1 LERIGIRKMI
11 TDEKKEEIREAADLV
26 EVVGDYV
33 RLKRTGNNFVGL
45 CPFHDEKTP
54 SFNVTP
60 RLGIYKCFGCG
71 ASGDI
76 FSFVMEMDG
85 VGFQEALRTLAER
98 YGIALPE
105 QQSDGDQEDYKE
117 KEGIYHALRFAGLY
131 FFRQLKESEEAD
143 KARNYLES
151 RGYDG
156 RIIKKF
162 GLGYAPPDGNLLLRE
177 AEKEGIETEYLLK
190 ADLIKPSQRDEGFYD
205 TFRDRLIFP
214 IFNPSGK
221 VIAFAGRVLGD
232 KKTAKYINS
241 AQTPVYNKS
250 EVLYGVNFAK
260 NDIRKEEEVILV
272 EGYTD
277 VITMMKEGVHNVVA
291 SSGTALT
298 PQQIKILQRYGRK
311 IVMIYDS
318 DAAGRKAMMRGMNIA
333 LSAGMDVDLLELPDE
348 EDPDSFV
355 KKFGRES
362 FIELKKKEAV
372 DFVSFSILQAEK
384 HGEMDS
390 PSDQTHVI
398 SRVLESIAEI
408 PDPLAR
414 QVFVQHLHQKT
425 RKYRNNSDRELF
437 DQLGSII
444 KEKQKKNI
452 RKQSFSQPPPAD
464 PTPEPPP
471 GFEQFGNE
479 PPGFSLSKPKKKP
492 HYEMELIRLMIQY
505 GKEMIQYV
513 GQLCNDQ
520 LFEDDELRTF
530 YQDIIQRFQDNRD
543 ISVEHYA
550 HREPPY
556 PKLTGDIMLEKYTAS
571 ERHGEKTGTQ
581 FRRDKDPFRTA
592 KSTIKPLRLYFLK
605 RYLTVLAEQT
615 KTANPD
621 EKRLLI
627 KKQKRTQ
634 SEISHM
640 EKTPADELFPDPD
653 GVSEESGFTPKKFE
667 YKMKNE
673 RNDKI
678 E

>member
-1 LERIGIRKMI
+1 MI
-11 TDEKKEEIREAADLV
+11 TDDKKEEIREAADLV

-33 RLKRTGNNFVGL
+33 RLKRSGNNFVGL

-60 RLGIYKCFGCG
+60 KLGIYKCFGCG
-71 ASGDI
+71 ASGDV
-76 FSFVMEMDG
+76 FSFVMEMEG

-98 YGIALPE
+98 YGISLPE
-105 QQSDGDQEDYKE
+105 QQSDENQEIHKE
-117 KEGIYHALRFAGLY
+117 REGIYHALRFAGLY
-131 FFRQLKESEEAD
+131 YFRMLKETDEAE
-143 KARNYLES
+143 KARKYLEN

-156 RIIKKF
+156 KIIKKF
-162 GLGYAPPDGNLLLRE
+162 GLGFAPSDGDALLRE
-177 AEKEGIETEYLLK
+177 ANKEGIETDYLLK
-190 ADLIKPSQRDEGFYD
+190 ADLVKPSKRDDGYYD

-232 KKTAKYINS
+232 QKTAKYINS

-260 NDIRKEEEVILV
+260 NEIRKDEEVILV

-277 VITMMKEGVHNVVA
+277 VITMMQQGLQNVVA

-298 PQQIKILQRYGRK
+298 PQQIRILKRYGKK

-318 DAAGRKAMMRGMNIA
+318 DTAGRKAMFRGMNIA
-333 LSAGMDVDLLELPDE
+333 LAEGMDVDLLELPE
-348 EDPDSFV
+348 KEDPDSFV
-355 KKFGRES
+355 KKFGKES
-362 FIELKKKEAV
+362 FLELKNKEAV
-372 DFVSFSILQAEK
+372 DFVSFSIHQAEK
-384 HGEMDS
+384 YGEMDS
-390 PSDQTHVI
+390 PSDRTHVI
-398 SRVLESIAEI
+398 ARVLESIAEI
-408 PDPLAR
+408 PDPLGR
-414 QVFVQHLHQKT
+414 QVYVQHLHQKT

-437 DQLGSII
+437 DQLNVII
-444 KEKQKKNI
+444 REKQKKKM
-452 RKQSFSQPPPAD
+452 RKRSYSQPSEPGPPPIPPAGIEPLD
-464 PTPEPPP
+464 RGQPERTASRPR
-471 GFEQFGNE
+471 
-479 PPGFSLSKPKKKP
+479 KKA

-530 YQDIIQRFQDNRD
+530 YKDVIQRFQDGED

-550 HREPPY
+550 HREAPY
-556 PKLTGDIMLEKYTAS
+556 PKLTGEIMLEKYTAS

-592 KSTIKPLRLYFLK
+592 KSTIKPLRLYYLK
-605 RYLTVLAEQT
+605 RYLANLAEQT
-615 KTANPD
+615 KTADPD
-621 EKRLLI
+621 LKRTLI

-634 SEISHM
+634 GEISHM
-640 EKTPADELFPDPD
+640 EKTPSDELFPDPE
-653 GVSEESGFTPKKFE
+653 GVSDEFRIHTQKV
-667 YKMKNE
+667 
-673 RNDKI
+673 
-678 E
+678 

>member
-1 LERIGIRKMI
+1 MI
-11 TDEKKEEIREAADLV
+11 TDDKKEEIREAADIV

-60 RLGIYKCFGCG
+60 KLGIYKCFGCD

-76 FSFVMEMDG
+76 FSFVMEMEG

-98 YGIALPE
+98 YGISLPE
-105 QQSDGDQEDYKE
+105 QQTDEHSEVHKE

-131 FFRQLKESEEAD
+131 FFRQLKESDEAD
-143 KARNYLES
+143 IARTYLEN

-156 RIIKKF
+156 KIIKKF
-162 GLGYAPPDGNLLLRE
+162 GLGYAPSEGSALLKA
-177 AEKEGIETEYLLK
+177 AESEGIKTDYLLK
-190 ADLIKPSQRDEGFYD
+190 ADLIKPSKRGDGFYD

-260 NDIRKEEEVILV
+260 NEIRKDEEVIMV

-277 VITMMKEGVHNVVA
+277 VITMMQQGIHNVVA

-298 PQQIKILQRYGRK
+298 PQQVKILKRYGNK
-311 IVMIYDS
+311 ILMIYDS

-333 LSAGMDVDLLELPDE
+333 LAEGMDVDLLELPDN

-355 KKFGRES
+355 KKYGKES
-362 FIELKKKEAV
+362 FLELKKKEAV

-390 PSDQTHVI
+390 PSDRTHVI

-408 PDPLAR
+408 PDPLGR
-414 QVFVQHLHQKT
+414 QVYVQHLHQKT
-425 RKYRNNSDRELF
+425 RKYRNSSDRELF
-437 DQLGSII
+437 DQLGVII
-444 KEKQKKNI
+444 KEKQKKNR
-452 RKQSFSQPPPAD
+452 RKRSFSQSSPPV
-464 PTPEPPP
+464 PPP
-471 GFEQFGNE
+471 GPSVGFEPIDRGSTEQSS
-479 PPGFSLSKPKKKP
+479 PKPKKKP
-492 HYEMELIRLMIQY
+492 HYEMELLRLMIQY

-520 LFEDDELRTF
+520 LFEDEELRAF
-530 YQDIIQRFQDNRD
+530 YQDVIQRFQDGED

-556 PKLTGDIMLEKYTAS
+556 PKLIGGIMLEKYTAS

-581 FRRDKDPFRTA
+581 FRRDKDPFRSA

-605 RYLTVLAEQT
+605 RYLANLAEQT
-615 KTANPD
+615 KTADPD
-621 EKRLLI
+621 EKRQLI

-653 GVSEESGFTPKKFE
+653 GVSENSGYTPKKFE

-673 RNDKI
+673 RND
-678 E
+678 

>member
-1 LERIGIRKMI
+1 MI
-11 TDEKKEEIREAADLV
+11 TDEKKEEIREAADIV

-60 RLGIYKCFGCG
+60 RLGIYKCFGCD

-76 FSFVMEMDG
+76 FGFVMEMEG

-98 YGIALPE
+98 YGISLPE
-105 QQSDGDQEDYKE
+105 QQTDEHSEVYKE
-117 KEGIYHALRFAGLY
+117 REGIYHALRFAGLF
-131 FFRQLKESEEAD
+131 FFRQLKESDEAD
-143 KARNYLES
+143 NARTYLEK

-156 RIIKKF
+156 KIIKKF
-162 GLGYAPPDGNLLLRE
+162 GLGYAPSENDSLLRA
-177 AEKEGIETEYLLK
+177 AESEGIKTDYLLK
-190 ADLIKPSQRDEGFYD
+190 ADLIKPSNRNDGFYD

-221 VIAFAGRVLGD
+221 VIAFAGRVLGN

-260 NDIRKEEEVILV
+260 NEIRKDEEVILV

-277 VITMMKEGVHNVVA
+277 VITMMQQGIHNVVA

-298 PQQIKILQRYGRK
+298 SQQVKILKRYGKK
-311 IVMIYDS
+311 ILMIYDS
-318 DAAGRKAMMRGMNIA
+318 DTAGRKAMMRGMNIA
-333 LSAGMDVDLLELPDE
+333 LAEGMDVDLLELPDD

-355 KKFGRES
+355 KKYGKES
-362 FIELKKKEAV
+362 FLELKKKEAV

-384 HGEMDS
+384 HGDMDS
-390 PSDQTHVI
+390 PSDRTHVI

-408 PDPLAR
+408 PDPLGR
-414 QVFVQHLHQKT
+414 QVYVQHLHQKT
-425 RKYRNNSDRELF
+425 RKYRNSSDRELF
-437 DQLGSII
+437 DQLGIII

-452 RKQSFSQPPPAD
+452 RKRSFSQS
-464 PTPEPPP
+464 TPQPPPP
-471 GFEQFGNE
+471 GPSVGFEPFGRE
-479 PPGFSLSKPKKKP
+479 PTEQSLPKPRKKP
-492 HYEMELIRLMIQY
+492 HYEMELLRLMIQY

-520 LFEDDELRTF
+520 LFEDEELRTF
-530 YQDIIQRFQDNRD
+530 YQDVIQRFQDGKD

-550 HREPPY
+550 HRDPPY
-556 PKLTGDIMLEKYTAS
+556 PKLTGDIMFEKYTAS

-605 RYLTVLAEQT
+605 RYLATLAEQT
-615 KTANPD
+615 KTADQD
-621 EKRLLI
+621 EKRQLI

-653 GVSEESGFTPKKFE
+653 GVSENSGFTPKKFE

-673 RNDKI
+673 RND
-678 E
+678 